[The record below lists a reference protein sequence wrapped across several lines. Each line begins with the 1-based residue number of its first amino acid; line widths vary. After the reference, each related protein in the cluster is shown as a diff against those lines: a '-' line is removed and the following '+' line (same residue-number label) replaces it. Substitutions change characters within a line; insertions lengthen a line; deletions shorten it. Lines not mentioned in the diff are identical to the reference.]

1 MKEYII
7 GIDEVGRG
15 PLAGPVM
22 VAVVAMPLSLKI
34 DDLKD
39 SKALTEFQREE
50 WFEWLSRHP
59 EIKYE
64 VAQVSSKI
72 IDRINITQAANL
84 AATRAYKKLNM
95 PGFVIL
101 DAGLKLNISSGVN
114 FQSMVK
120 ADEKY
125 DCVKLASIVAKVL
138 RDRLMKKYHKQYPQF
153 GFDRNKGYGTEEHIA
168 ALVSTGKSPLHRESF
183 IKKILLG

>member
-22 VAVVAMPLSLKI
+22 VAALAMPISLKI
-34 DDLKD
+34 DDLRD

-50 WFEWLSRHP
+50 WFEWLSLHP

-64 VAQVSSKI
+64 VAQVSPLV

-101 DAGLKLNISSGVN
+101 DGGLKLNISSGVN
-114 FQSMVK
+114 FQTIIK
-120 ADEKY
+120 ADERY
-125 DCVKLASIVAKVL
+125 DCVKLASIAAKVL
-138 RDRLMKKYHKQYPQF
+138 RDRLMKRYHKIYPQF
-153 GFDRNKGYGTEEHIA
+153 GFDRNKGYGTEEHLA
-168 ALVSTGKSPLHRESF
+168 ALISNGKSPLHRNTF
-183 IKKILLG
+183 LKKILES